1 MITALTDLL
10 SSVTTT
16 GQLKSVSSQEQ
27 AQSFANAMDDLLATD
42 QHNPATGTD
51 DAPAVKAD
59 VLSGD
64 VLPSDLLPGDLKQPA
79 GSAELQFAMDESTMD
94 MIKSGQGGLSGSAD
108 PVSTRSGDAPVGQPV
123 SEVQSVERSSGGRFN
138 QTMSDLT
145 TMATAVAQPSSLA
158 DSPSAELMSAA
169 PGVQTA
175 VHTQEDAL
183 GSGHKTT
190 QTVGEAVSG
199 RAGSD
204 VLSTLDLSKT
214 YVEATRAFVQVA
226 PNTTAPAP
234 GLNGG
239 AQMAGQ
245 GPERIVLS
253 ESPLTE
259 AQALKSTELSPET
272 RLFTGECLRASSLE
286 QAAQSDP
293 RVETL
298 ADKPSLSTLGG
309 LAKTDLSVS
318 PTRSLDAVSRTSV
331 NEPQQFGNEM
341 ATHVRVLK
349 RQGGGEVKI
358 NLHPAEL
365 GRMSITVVTEG
376 TETRVAFVVETPQ
389 ARQAVE
395 TALPRL
401 RDMMD
406 DAGLSLADSDVSEH
420 RHSEN
425 AHDQRDS
432 KGGAAATTANDVDT
446 PLEAMTLS
454 VSMDPSRLVDTYI

>member
-1 MITALTDLL
+1 MMTALTDLL
-10 SSVTTT
+10 SSVMAT
-16 GQLKSVSSQEQ
+16 GKLKTATSQEQ
-27 AQSFANAMDDLLATD
+27 AQDFANAMDDLLATG
-42 QHNPATGTD
+42 QYNPAAGTD
-51 DAPAVKAD
+51 HASAAKVD
-59 VLSGD
+59 G
-64 VLPSDLLPGDLKQPA
+64 PSGDLKQPT
-79 GSAELQFAMDESTMD
+79 GLAELQFVMDESTMD
-94 MIKSGQGGLSGSAD
+94 MIKSGQSGLSGSAD
-108 PVSTRSGDAPVGQPV
+108 PLSTRSDGGSVGQPV
-123 SEVQSVERSSGGRFN
+123 SGVEGVESINLFN
-138 QTMSDLT
+138 QTMSDLR
-145 TMATAVAQPSSLA
+145 TMATAVGQPSSLA

-272 RLFTGECLRASSLE
+272 RLFTGEGLRASSLE

-293 RVETL
+293 RVETFT
-298 ADKPSLSTLGG
+298 DKPPLSALGG

-432 KGGAAATTANDVDT
+432 KGGAAATTANDVDP
-446 PLEAMTLS
+446 PLEAMTHS